1 MKILKKYILKEHIP
15 PFFISLMVVTFVLL
29 IDKIIDMLNM
39 IIEKKLPFQ
48 VVVEMFS
55 LSLPYM
61 LALSIPMAVLVATIL
76 AFGRMSVDREI
87 VAIKSSGV
95 NVYAMIGPL
104 MVTAIMLTG
113 LMVYFNHWFLPNT
126 NHKLKNLMLKVAYY
140 KPMTIIKENE
150 FTTFMNYTVFTK
162 QNSDSLLTD
171 VLIYD
176 RSQSRFPRTVF
187 AKTGNVVQ
195 MDNGNSLQIILNNG
209 EMHERNER
217 EPGKYQKTHFSRY
230 VINVRNIGNSTDFFE
245 SGYRSDRE
253 MTVTQIMKSL
263 KENRKE
269 LVTKSKEVQD
279 LDNRLSLTKLQRQGY
294 TRDVEI
300 RRLQSMKQ
308 ISSDRLSELKETISS
323 MEVEFHKK
331 FAISFAII
339 IFIMVG
345 IPLGLMTRT
354 SGIGMAF
361 SVSSLIFLVYYIAL
375 NGGEQLADKGLMPP
389 FMAMWVSNIV
399 FFILAVLLII
409 ASIKEKH
416 IIDMPTLMWRLKNL
430 RNRKNPPP
438 DEIVH

>member
-1 MKILKKYILKEHIP
+1 MKILKRYILKEHVP
-15 PFFISLMVVTFVLL
+15 PFLISLMVVTFVLL
-29 IDKIIDMLNM
+29 IDRIIDMLNM
-39 IIEKKLPFQ
+39 IIEKKLPMQ
-48 VVVEMFS
+48 TVLEMFS

-95 NVYAMIGPL
+95 NIYSMIGPL
-104 MVTAIMLTG
+104 ILTAVMLTG

-126 NHKLKNLMLKVAYY
+126 NHKLKNLMIKIAYY

-150 FTTFMNYTVFTK
+150 FTTFMNYTVFAK
-162 QNSDSLLTD
+162 GNSDSLLTD

-187 AKTGNVVQ
+187 AKSGNVIQ

-209 EMHERNER
+209 EMHERNEK
-217 EPGKYQKTHFSRY
+217 EPGKYQATSFSRY
-230 VINVRNIGNSTDFFE
+230 VINVKNLGNNNDFFE
-245 SGYRSDRE
+245 TGFRTDRE
-253 MTVTQIMKSL
+253 MTVLQIIKTL
-263 KENRKE
+263 KADKKE
-269 LVTKSKEVQD
+269 LATKLKEVQN
-279 LDNRLSLTKLQRQGY
+279 LENRLSLTLRMNPGY
-294 TRDVEI
+294 SQTVET

-308 ISSDRLSELKETISS
+308 MASSRANELSETINSL
-323 MEVEFHKK
+323 EVEFHKK
-331 FAISFAII
+331 FALSFAII
-339 IFIMVG
+339 IFILVG

-361 SVSSLIFLVYYIAL
+361 SVSSVIFLVYYIAL

-389 FMAMWVSNIV
+389 FMAMWLSNIV
-399 FFILAVLLII
+399 FFILSLLLIN
-409 ASIKEKH
+409 ASIKEKR
-416 IIDMPTLMWRLKNL
+416 ILDMPTLLWKLKHL

-438 DEIVH
+438 DEIVY

>member
-15 PFFISLMVVTFVLL
+15 PFLISLMVVTFVLL
-29 IDKIIDMLNM
+29 IDRIIDMLNM

-48 VVVEMFS
+48 IVIEMFS

-87 VAIKSSGV
+87 IAIKSSGV

-104 MVTAIMLTG
+104 LVAAVMLTG

-126 NHKLKNLMLKVAYY
+126 NHKLKNLMLEIAYY

-195 MDNGNSLQIILNNG
+195 MDNGNSLQIVLNDG

-217 EPGKYQKTHFSRY
+217 EPGKYQETHFSRY
-230 VINVRNIGNSTDFFE
+230 VINVRNIGNNTDFFE
-245 SGYRSDRE
+245 TGYRSDRE

-263 KENRKE
+263 KDNRIE
-269 LVTKSKEVQD
+269 LQTKTKEVKD
-279 LDNRLSLTKLQRQGY
+279 LDNRLSMNNLKLQGY
-294 TRDVEI
+294 TRDVET

-308 ISSDRLSELKETISS
+308 ITSDRVSELKEAISS

-339 IFIMVG
+339 IFILVG

-361 SVSSLIFLVYYIAL
+361 SVSSVIFLVYYVAL
-375 NGGEQLADKGLMPP
+375 NGGEQLADKGLMPA

-399 FFILAVLLII
+399 FFILAILLIN